1 MSTPAPRPAPP
12 PSSHRSHHPDSVLFN
27 GTVHPLDRPGHTQSA
42 LAVKGEHILAAGS
55 DSAIL
60 ALAGPDTETLNLE
73 GATVLPGLTDAHI
86 HLKKYARALAQVDCG
101 TETAES
107 CLARVADRAGIFG
120 SASDWILGHG
130 WDQNAWGRFGTKGEL
145 DAASGRHP
153 AYLTAKSLH
162 AAWANSAAMQ
172 LAGIGPET
180 PDPPGGS
187 IQRDEAGQPTGI
199 LFEAAMSL
207 VASEISDQGASSLRD
222 DLAMAQERLWSMG
235 LTGVHDFDPQD
246 CFIAIQGL
254 REEGRLG
261 LRIVKNILVEDLP
274 AALDVGLRSGFG
286 DPWIRIGGIKVFADG
301 ALGPHTAAMLQPY
314 EGEPGNLGVLL
325 KDEEELVSLAT
336 SAADGGLA
344 MTIHAIGDR
353 ANHAVLD
360 AYESL
365 RQYELDHRL
374 PRLRHRIEHVQLLHP
389 DDIGRLQSLGLVAS
403 MQPIHALSDRN
414 MADKYWGDRVTR
426 AYAWKTQHDLGTPLA
441 FGSDAPVESPNPF
454 LGIYAAVTRGPLPE
468 HPELG
473 PWHPEESI
481 PLWDAL
487 RAYTLGPAFASH
499 QEGSVGTLAPGK
511 LADLIVVDK
520 DPFASAAESLLEV
533 NVLGTM
539 VGGSWRLRRF

>member
-1 MSTPAPRPAPP
+1 
-12 PSSHRSHHPDSVLFN
+12 
-27 GTVHPLDRPGHTQSA
+27 
-42 LAVKGEHILAAGS
+42 
-55 DSAIL
+55 
-60 ALAGPDTETLNLE
+60 
-73 GATVLPGLTDAHI
+73 
-86 HLKKYARALAQVDCG
+86 
-101 TETAES
+101 
-107 CLARVADRAGIFG
+107 
-120 SASDWILGHG
+120 
-130 WDQNAWGRFGTKGEL
+130 
-145 DAASGRHP
+145 
-153 AYLTAKSLH
+153 
-162 AAWANSAAMQ
+162 MQ
-172 LAGIGPET
+172 LARIGPET

-187 IQRDEAGQPTGI
+187 IQHDEAGQPTGI

-207 VASEISDQGASSLRD
+207 VASEISDPGGSSLRD

-235 LTGVHDFDPQD
+235 LTGVHDFDPKD
-246 CFIAIQGL
+246 CFIAVQGL

-274 AALDVGLRSGFG
+274 EALEVGLRSGFG

-301 ALGPHTAAMLQPY
+301 ALGPHTAAMLRPY

-325 KDEEELVSLAT
+325 KDEEELASLAT

-353 ANHAVLD
+353 ANHAVLN

-365 RQYELDHRL
+365 RQYELVHGL
-374 PRLRHRIEHVQLLHP
+374 PRRRHRIEHVQLLHP
-389 DDIGRLQSLGLVAS
+389 DDIDRLRSLGLVAS

-414 MADKYWGDRVTR
+414 MADQYWGDRVTR

-468 HPELG
+468 NLELG
-473 PWHPEESI
+473 PWHPEERI

-487 RAYTLGPAFASH
+487 RAYTYGPAFASH
-499 QEGSVGTLAPGK
+499 QEESVGTLVPGK
-511 LADLIVVDK
+511 VADLIVVDK
-520 DPFASAAESLLEV
+520 DPFTSVAKSLLEV

-539 VGGSWRLRRF
+539 VGGTWRLRRF